1 MGSRKLWIVLA
12 VLWIAGPIALLWS
25 AYPREEAWRR
35 AFIEQRPLSIDA
47 DRAAAY
53 ARLATQCQPGN
64 KYDLI
69 SPQRRT
75 EYLRCMDGQVELSVR
90 DDLPREQRRVIAK
103 GVALWLVP
111 LISLYALGF
120 AIARVRRRFRQT
132 TS

>member
-1 MGSRKLWIVLA
+1 MHLRKLWIVLA

-25 AYPREEAWRR
+25 AYPREEPWRR
-35 AFIEQRPLSIDA
+35 AFIEQRPLSVDA

-53 ARLATQCQPGN
+53 ARLAAQCQPGN

-103 GVALWLVP
+103 GLALWLLP
-111 LISLYALGF
+111 LISLYALGV
-120 AIARVRRRFRQT
+120 AIDRVRRARRKV
-132 TS
+132 